1 MASMVLIRGGGDLA
15 SGVVL
20 RLYRAGFRL
29 LITELSQPLVVR
41 RMVSFAEAVYA
52 GKTEVEG
59 VQAQRV
65 KNIHQALDVI
75 DAGRVPVLVDPAA
88 QVLRSFH
95 LDGTEPSLGV
105 LVDARMTKQ
114 PPEIGLDAAP
124 LVIGLGPGFVAGKN
138 CHAVIE
144 TNRGHLMG
152 RVIWQGGPETD
163 TRVPESVDEHRSD
176 RVLRAPTAGEIQA
189 FVEIGDHLDPEQPI
203 AAVNGQIVR
212 SPFHG
217 VLRGLVHT
225 GLNVSTGEKIG
236 DVDPRDDPR
245 YCTLVSDKSL
255 AIGGGVLEAI
265 LSCPEI
271 RNQLWD

>member
-15 SGVVL
+15 SGVAL

-75 DAGRVPVLVDPAA
+75 AAGRVPVLVDPAA

-176 RVLRAPTAGEIQA
+176 RVFARA
-189 FVEIGDHLDPEQPI
+189 
-203 AAVNGQIVR
+203 NCR
-212 SPFHG
+212 
-217 VLRGLVHT
+217 
-225 GLNVSTGEKIG
+225 
-236 DVDPRDDPR
+236 
-245 YCTLVSDKSL
+245 
-255 AIGGGVLEAI
+255 
-265 LSCPEI
+265 
-271 RNQLWD
+271 

>member
-1 MASMVLIRGGGDLA
+1 MASMILVRGGGDLA

-29 LITELSQPLVVR
+29 LITELPQPLVVR

-52 GKTEVEG
+52 GRTEVEG
-59 VQAQRV
+59 IQAQRV
-65 KNIHQALDVI
+65 ENIHQALDVI
-75 DAGRVPVLVDPAA
+75 DAGKVPVLVDPTA
-88 QVLRSFH
+88 QVLRSFS
-95 LDGTEPSLGV
+95 LNGTGPRLGV

-114 PPEIGLDAAP
+114 PPEIGLDSAP
-124 LVIGLGPGFVAGKN
+124 LVIGLGPGFVAGEN

-152 RVIWQGGPETD
+152 RVIWHGGPETD
-163 TRVPESVDEHRSD
+163 TRIPESVDEHRSD
-176 RVLRAPTAGEIQA
+176 RVLRAPANGKVQA
-189 FVEIGDHLDPEQPI
+189 FVAIGDHLDPEQPI
-203 AAVNGQIVR
+203 AAVNGQIVQ
-212 SPFHG
+212 SPFRG
-217 VLRGLVHT
+217 VLRGLVHD
-225 GLNVSTGEKIG
+225 GLSVSLGEKIG

-271 RNQLWD
+271 RTQLWD